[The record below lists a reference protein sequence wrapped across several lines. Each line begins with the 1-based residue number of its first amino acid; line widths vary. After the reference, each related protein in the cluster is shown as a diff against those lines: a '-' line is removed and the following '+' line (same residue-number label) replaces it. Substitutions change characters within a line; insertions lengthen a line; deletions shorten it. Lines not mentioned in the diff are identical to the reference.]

1 MRKNLLIQVL
11 LNMSVLFF
19 LVYKQSSHFLKK
31 TFEAVAFSDVSN
43 YATEYKAG
51 DYWLG
56 GYFDKGNKTW
66 SWMDD
71 SEVHFDIWG
80 Q

>member
-1 MRKNLLIQVL
+1 MQVL
-11 LNMSVLFF
+11 PMSILFSEHIKF
-19 LVYKQSSHFLKK
+19 SHFLKK
-31 TFEAVAFSDVSN
+31 TLKFEGFAFSDISN

-56 GYFDKGNKTW
+56 GYFDKDNKTW
-66 SWMDD
+66 MWMDD

-80 Q
+80 